1 MIQKATH
8 KQIHSERNTYF
19 SSLISQK
26 AHWTVEEILNL
37 SKDLLT
43 PFKSLKEDSLEPSI
57 EVSMLHD
64 IEFLLS
70 YKLKCYKSVANAL
83 YENKG
88 MACNDLTINV
98 FNADCG
104 IDSIAFVDALINKGY
119 KIEDIKTIRLFSSSE
134 VKLKRAILLH
144 KKLYSS
150 IPIEAY
156 NLDIKE
162 IIDECKCSSLFT
174 INIFPHTF
182 NLGKAI
188 HKEISRIIIG
198 SHYTIV
204 R

>member
-104 IDSIAFVDALINKGY
+104 IDSIAFVDAL
-119 KIEDIKTIRLFSSSE
+119 
-134 VKLKRAILLH
+134 
-144 KKLYSS
+144 
-150 IPIEAY
+150 
-156 NLDIKE
+156 
-162 IIDECKCSSLFT
+162 
-174 INIFPHTF
+174 
-182 NLGKAI
+182 
-188 HKEISRIIIG
+188 
-198 SHYTIV
+198 TIV

>member
-1 MIQKATH
+1 M
-8 KQIHSERNTYF
+8 
-19 SSLISQK
+19 
-26 AHWTVEEILNL
+26 
-37 SKDLLT
+37 
-43 PFKSLKEDSLEPSI
+43 
-57 EVSMLHD
+57 
-64 IEFLLS
+64 
-70 YKLKCYKSVANAL
+70 
-83 YENKG
+83 
-88 MACNDLTINV
+88 
-98 FNADCG
+98 
-104 IDSIAFVDALINKGY
+104 NKGY

-188 HKEISRIIIG
+188 NKEISRIIIG
-198 SHYTIV
+198 SHYTIL

>member
-70 YKLKCYKSVANAL
+70 YKL
-83 YENKG
+83 
-88 MACNDLTINV
+88 T
-98 FNADCG
+98 
-104 IDSIAFVDALINKGY
+104 
-119 KIEDIKTIRLFSSSE
+119 E
-134 VKLKRAILLH
+134 VSHPFISAI
-144 KKLYSS
+144 
-150 IPIEAY
+150 
-156 NLDIKE
+156 
-162 IIDECKCSSLFT
+162 
-174 INIFPHTF
+174 
-182 NLGKAI
+182 
-188 HKEISRIIIG
+188 
-198 SHYTIV
+198 
-204 R
+204 

>member
-156 NLDIKE
+156 NLD
-162 IIDECKCSSLFT
+162 
-174 INIFPHTF
+174 H
-182 NLGKAI
+182 
-188 HKEISRIIIG
+188 
-198 SHYTIV
+198 
-204 R
+204 